1 MNPDNYWSIIK
12 QCIDDA
18 KNKSID
24 QPQMATFLKSTF
36 DIALDALTKLVQ
48 KGIDLSD
55 KTTIYNLTELELAI
69 AQIPQN
75 RVRAF
80 DVASVIDGFEDYYNR
95 FFTYLSLPKQNAENS
110 LSCSWIIG
118 RFESFVQELEYL
130 SNSLDSA
137 ENARNDTAFN
147 CNSVKAIIQSSKK
160 SLRSK
165 EAASKPQSE
174 HIKLIQPQLKT
185 LKKELNEQLMF
196 IDNNVARL
204 KREREQL
211 KDRFSR
217 VLDKYYL
224 FTCYNL
230 LDSGS
235 DMVIAMLTNTAE
247 QLAHELMAEDMW
259 QQASEVWHFVI
270 KSLSQDNLRIVQRE
284 ERLKCAIDSSMLVD
298 VTDKF
303 EKSNVSEVMKY
314 LPGLFNPE
322 TPWVEENGFDD
333 AISSA
338 KSILICEISPNGS
351 AMDVSKRMV
360 LAVDTLG
367 EGSKDVFYYVIAGNL
382 ISAGLCNPDFSEITG
397 TMRER
402 YHVVKWVC
410 QYNPKIPGR
419 YLRVVLGI
427 IKTGAASL

>member
-36 DIALDALTKLVQ
+36 DIALDALAKLAQ
-48 KGIDLSD
+48 NGIDLSD
-55 KTTIYNLTELELAI
+55 KMTIYNLNELELAI

-80 DVASVIDGFEDYYNR
+80 DVASVIEEFEDYYNR

-130 SNSLDSA
+130 RNSLDSA

-147 CNSVKAIIQSSKK
+147 HHSVKAIIQFSKK
-160 SLRSK
+160 FLRSK
-165 EAASKPQSE
+165 ETASKPQSE
-174 HIKLIQPQLKT
+174 HVELIQPQLKT

-204 KREREQL
+204 KKEREQL

-217 VLDKYYL
+217 ELDKYYL

-230 LDSGS
+230 LDNGS
-235 DMVIAMLTNTAE
+235 DMVIAMLTNSAE
-247 QLAHELMAEDMW
+247 QLVHELMSEDMW
-259 QQASEVWHFVI
+259 QQASVVWHFII
-270 KSLSQDNLRIVQRE
+270 KSLSKDNLRIVQRE
-284 ERLKCAIDSSMLVD
+284 GRLKCAIDSSMLVD

-303 EKSNVSEVMKY
+303 EISNVSEVVNY
-314 LPGLFNPE
+314 LPGLFKPE
-322 TPWVEENGFDD
+322 TPWVEDNGFDD
-333 AISSA
+333 ACSSA

-351 AMDVSKRMV
+351 AMDVLKRMM
-360 LAVDTLG
+360 LAVDVIG

-382 ISAGLCNPDFSEITG
+382 LGAGLCNPDFSVITG

-402 YHVVKWVC
+402 FNVVKWVC
-410 QYNPKIPGR
+410 QYDPQTPGR
-419 YLRVVLGI
+419 YLRVVVGI
-427 IKTGAASL
+427 IKTGAASF